1 MTEQQQ
7 QQLFVKPKVE
17 SSRLSFDPPNAQDDA
32 AMGAMLSDPETM
44 VFLRYMAK
52 EWQGGWTAEELVTR
66 RENQCKAIE
75 EKRGSTYYIHD
86 KSTGELAGV
95 MGANVINHKDR
106 NAVVGI
112 ILWKKYWSGG
122 YGTEALYE
130 LMRGLFEDLK
140 MHKLLYETTESNLGM
155 RKFLENTC
163 GVPMAYVRKE
173 EAWCLATQKWIS
185 FWQYEI
191 FEDDWPR
198 ISATL
203 LESMKRG
210 AAKQTATA

>member
-1 MTEQQQ
+1 MADQR
-7 QQLFVKPKVE
+7 QQLPDRPKVE
-17 SSRLSFDPPNAQDDA
+17 SSRLSFDPPNAQDDP
-32 AMGAMLSDPETM
+32 AMGAMLSDPDTM
-44 VFLRYMAK
+44 VHLLYMAK

-66 RENQCKAIE
+66 RENQCKAIK

-95 MGANVINHKDR
+95 MGANMINLNDR
-106 NAVVGI
+106 NSTVGI
-112 ILWKKYWSGG
+112 ILRKKYWSGG

-130 LMRGLFEDLK
+130 LMRELFEDLK

-155 RKFLENTC
+155 RKFLEKTC
-163 GVPMAYVRKE
+163 GIPLTYVRKDE
-173 EAWCLATQKWIS
+173 
-185 FWQYEI
+185 YEM

-210 AAKQTATA
+210 AAKQATTV